1 MEKRLTLELR
11 GRLAHKVSPAARAPR
26 VPSPE
31 QAPAKS
37 QQRTREVMVLIR
49 ELCDMES
56 PFSVDLVIS
65 DML

>member
-11 GRLAHKVSPAARAPR
+11 GRLAHKVSPATRAPR
-26 VPSPE
+26 VPSRV

-56 PFSVDLVIS
+56 RSSLDLVTS
-65 DML
+65 DIL